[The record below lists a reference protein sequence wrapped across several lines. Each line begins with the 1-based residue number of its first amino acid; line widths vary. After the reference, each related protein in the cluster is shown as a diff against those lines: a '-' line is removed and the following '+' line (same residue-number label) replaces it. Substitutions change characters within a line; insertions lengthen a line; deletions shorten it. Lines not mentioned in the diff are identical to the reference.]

1 MATGAASVGLSHFVD
16 IPWPAGLAPIPGPR
30 PKGAALPAADVLV
43 VTWTVDEGHA
53 LSRVLTPG
61 FDSQPTTPGNPA
73 KPGMG
78 YWKPYTKNYVD
89 IAADMS
95 PGCPA
100 RNAKRLGT
108 YWTTRIGPRRV
119 TLFKSDSHMSQDGP
133 KLPNATVWRQIIED
147 CRPDWV
153 ITTGTGGRIGPGSE
167 VGDVLVSRFVTFDC
181 QRKFVKLNAKTYAC
195 HDDAPD
201 ARFAEASS
209 LFGANAK
216 FLPPDNK
223 RAPEIIHAPSAQAG
237 VLTTD
242 FFGFDNSDDTYK
254 LAGKGGLSEMGDAV
268 VGMVC
273 KKMGAE
279 RAAVRHGPQRLR
291 PADQFERS
299 DARAADQAGR
309 RHLQGVRPL
318 EHGLQCHRLLGHR
331 RRPLNKQAG
340 RDAQRSGASAREPD
354 RGDTHVRV
362 GDHDA
367 RWSGRHDTTPWDAR
381 PDRPLKHIRVS
392 RRRTP
397 ERRRTD
403 RA

>member
-1 MATGAASVGLSHFVD
+1 MTVDTHWAQRNLGTDPRTAPAEASAAAATEDGGAIQRELIDFDSESPDLPAFAKAAPASAASNDLSHMVD
-16 IPWPAGLAPIPGPR
+16 IPWPAGLAPTPGPR
-30 PKGAALPAADVLV
+30 PKGAALPAADVLI

-61 FDSQPTTPGNPA
+61 FDSQPPTPGNPA
-73 KPGMG
+73 KAGMG
-78 YWKPYTKNYVD
+78 YWKPYTKNYAH

-147 CRPDWV
+147 CRPEWV
-153 ITTGTGGRIGPGSE
+153 ITTGTGGGIGPGSE

-195 HDDAPD
+195 KDDAPD
-201 ARFAEASS
+201 ARFAEASA

-216 FLPPDNK
+216 FLPADNQHP
-223 RAPEIIHAPSAQAG
+223 PEIIHAASAQAG

-242 FFGFDNSDDTYK
+242 FFGFDNTDETYK

-273 KKMGAE
+273 KKMGA
-279 RAAVRHGPQRLR
+279 AAPRYVMVRNVSDPQI
-291 PADQFERS
+291 DSS
-299 DARAADQAGR
+299 DLTLAQQTKLAGDIYKAY
-309 RHLQGVRPL
+309 G
-318 EHGLQCHRLLGHR
+318 
-331 RRPLNKQAG
+331 
-340 RDAQRSGASAREPD
+340 
-354 RGDTHVRV
+354 
-362 GDHDA
+362 
-367 RWSGRHDTTPWDAR
+367 RWSTVCSAIVCWAIVAG
-381 PDRPLKHIRVS
+381 L
-392 RRRTP
+392 
-397 ERRRTD
+397 
-403 RA
+403 